1 MDSYINL
8 NERFIIDKER
18 RELIDSHTG
27 EIYTDKDEV
36 EKILDTLKQ
45 EKEYNKDFEKAVRNI
60 WNIETE
66 LELFWFKWKSR
77 SWFVKIYRTEMRE
90 YLKEVSLSPNAGLL
104 LLNIQPYIEYETNRI
119 AKPSGESFSNKELEE
134 LIGLSRSGITRAL
147 RELEEKMFIA
157 RIGEGK
163 AREIFFNPYLMCA
176 GNKVLKSTLSL
187 FSDYKPIRP
196 S

>member
-66 LELFWFKWKSR
+66 LELFWLKWKSR

-90 YLKEVSLSPNAGLL
+90 YLKEVPLSPNAGLL

-134 LIGLSRSGITRAL
+134 LTGLSRNTVYKVL
-147 RELEEKMFIA
+147 NELEEKKFIV
-157 RIGEGK
+157 RVGQRQS
-163 AREIFFNPYLMCA
+163 REIYFNPYLACA
-176 GNKVLKSTLSL
+176 GNKVSKDTVKL
-187 FSDYKPIRP
+187 FDTYKPIT
-196 S
+196 